1 MWRIVLQNATPPL
14 TPLEIPMQARYISL
28 NALVFFKKNLA
39 LPPQE
44 IAIHS
49 VKGVWVFY
57 ATALPIGIMG
67 NDS

>member
-1 MWRIVLQNATPPL
+1 
-14 TPLEIPMQARYISL
+14 MQARYISL